1 MKELKIGIVGTDTS
15 HVVAF
20 TQLLNDMND
29 MNHIPGGKVVAAYP
43 GGSPDFPLSI
53 SRVEGFM
60 ETLNKKYSV
69 RRMETPEEV
78 ADSCD
83 VILLESADGR
93 VHLEQ
98 FQRIVSY
105 GKPVF
110 IDKPLALTSKDAL
123 EIMNIAEKSRI
134 PIMSCSSLRYAEQ
147 LTRDLDR
154 NDQINI
160 TGAEVYGPLNVEATQ
175 SYYFWYVI
183 HSVEMLYAI
192 MGSGCDHVSAISY
205 EQYDLITGYWKDGRV
220 GTVRCN
226 RNGDSNFG
234 ASIYREQE
242 TSIIDIQAGSKP
254 FYASLLEQVMNF
266 FQTGESP
273 IEWSETVEIIRFL
286 EAAEESKQQRRMI
299 NLDEQG

>member
-20 TQLLNDMND
+20 TQLLNDVND
-29 MNHIPGGKVVAAYP
+29 MYHIPGGKVVAAFP

-60 ETLNKKYSV
+60 ETLSKKYSV

-78 ADSCD
+78 AASCD

-93 VHLEQ
+93 IHLEQ
-98 FQRIVSY
+98 FRRIISY
-105 GKPVF
+105 GKPIF
-110 IDKPLALTSKDAL
+110 IDKPLALTSKAAL
-123 EIMNIAEKSRI
+123 EIMNIAEKSQI

-147 LTRDLDR
+147 LTRDLER
-154 NDQINI
+154 KDQSNI
-160 TGAEVYGPLNVEATQ
+160 TGAEVYGPLNVEPTQ
-175 SYYFWYVI
+175 SYYFWYGI

-192 MGSGCDHVSAISY
+192 MGPGCDHVSVSSH
-205 EQYDLITGYWKDGRV
+205 EQYDLITGHWKDGRV

-234 ASIYREQE
+234 ASIHREE
-242 TSIIDIQAGSKP
+242 GTSVVDIQEGTKP
-254 FYASLLEQVMNF
+254 FYASLLEQVMTF
-266 FQTGESP
+266 FQTGDSP

-286 EAAEESKQQRRMI
+286 EAAEESKEQQSI
-299 NLDEQG
+299 VSLNEQS